1 VQAELT
7 MHYELW
13 GLSAGNRIAAPQT
26 EVEALVLVRELIE
39 DGWDPEDL
47 ALALE
52 PDEESECAVQHP
64 VIGGAELKARAYEY
78 A

>member
-1 VQAELT
+1 
-7 MHYELW
+7 
-13 GLSAGNRIAAPQT
+13 
-26 EVEALVLVRELIE
+26 VLVRELIE

-47 ALALE
+47 SLAVE

-64 VIGGAELKARAYEY
+64 VIGGAKLKARANAY